1 MSGHV
6 VDIAVYPIDNV
17 IGVSNPASIYAV
29 PSEDGNLYL
38 FNTETKQGLRAF
50 EIKRYNAGPHR

>member
-17 IGVSNPASIYAV
+17 TGVSNPASIYAILSAR
-29 PSEDGNLYL
+29 PSGDSV
-38 FNTETKQGLRAF
+38 R
-50 EIKRYNAGPHR
+50 HR